1 MVSRQE
7 LRSEETKRA
16 ILTAAAELF
25 SQKGFEAVSIR
36 EIAKAAGCSHTTL
49 YIYFKDKEALLH
61 QLSVEPLQALRQQ
74 MESTLADSSLSAE
87 EQLKKA
93 SAQFIAFC
101 LLHRTM
107 YTLFFMVKASRIDV
121 EAAPTAE
128 LQALR
133 TKLFDLLREALVRC
147 LPVDGKEERAL
158 AYARIYFYT
167 LHGIVGTY
175 THSEET
181 MEQLMER
188 LAPTFELSVEVVLAG
203 CKQTMERGE
212 DRG

>member
-7 LRSEETKRA
+7 MRSEETKKA

-25 SQKGFEAVSIR
+25 SVKGFDAVSIR

-61 QLSVEPLQALRQQ
+61 QLSVEPLQALQQ
-74 MESTLADSSLSAE
+74 KMENVLADHTLSPE
-87 EQLKKA
+87 DQLKKV
-93 SAQFIAFC
+93 STEFIEFC

-121 EAAPTAE
+121 EAEQSAE
-128 LQALR
+128 LQRLR
-133 TKLFDLLREALVRC
+133 TKLFEILRQALLQC
-147 LPVDGKEERAL
+147 LPAGGKENQAL
-158 AYARIYFYT
+158 AFARIYFYT
-167 LHGIVGTY
+167 LQGIIGTY

-181 MEQLMER
+181 MEQLKER
-188 LAPTFELSVEVVLAG
+188 LSATFELSIEVVLAG
-203 CKQTMERGE
+203 CIQMMERGE
-212 DRG
+212 G